1 MTKTEDEEI
10 RFGRRVYEHD
20 VKPSAA
26 QKLFPTYGGGMSS
39 RAKAEKFAAGRPEVV
54 MKFDKTSVKSAHHLQ
69 ESGRYISRNGKLE
82 CEDDE
87 GQVLAGTEAIDDRMR
102 SWVEDDELYQQTG
115 AGRPSDKLARRFI
128 VSTPPGT
135 DPEALKKAVRD
146 FTEAEFKSRGFE
158 FIWTIHTDKAHPH
171 AHVLIKNRAADGKRL
186 HYSNQELRAM
196 RERFCVIAQNYG
208 IDLNATSR
216 AVRGRTKRAKP
227 IERVYQEQRGSQHIY
242 EKYRIEEFV
251 KALKEGRDLD
261 EPELMKK
268 VRMTR
273 TEILK
278 NAAEYVEELRRT
290 GKPEDL
296 TLAASIE
303 KKIREMPPVESAQE
317 ERLRKAKAKIARKKQ
332 QRTEAEKARAER
344 IKEAI
349 RQRKAAEKAAA
360 EAEAARQAAEA
371 KAAEEE
377 SENKLIEQLIAK
389 TCPTAS
395 KENIE
400 RIRDTIK
407 ERLRIAKQQG
417 GGLKIVDGNE
427 QALNAGQ
434 EPTQEPEQP
443 PKSKGFAR

>member
-1 MTKTEDEEI
+1 MMTSKTEEEEI
-10 RFGRRVYEHD
+10 KFGRRVYSHD
-20 VKPSAA
+20 VKASAA
-26 QKLFPTYGGGMSS
+26 QKLFPTYGGGMSA

-87 GQVLAGTEAIDDRMR
+87 GQVLAGTEAIDERMK

-146 FTEAEFKSRGFE
+146 FVAAEFKSRGFE

-171 AHVLIKNRAADGKRL
+171 AHVLIKNRSADGKRL
-186 HYSNQELRAM
+186 HYSNRDLRAM
-196 RERFCVIAQNYG
+196 RERFCVIAEQYG

-216 AVRGRTKRAKP
+216 AVRGKTRRDKP
-227 IERVYQEQRGSQHIY
+227 IERFYQEQRGSQHIY

-251 KALKEGRDLD
+251 KALKEGRELD

-278 NAAEYVEELRRT
+278 NAAEYVKELRQT

-296 TLAASIE
+296 TLAAAIE
-303 KKIREMPPVESAQE
+303 KKISEMPPVESAQE
-317 ERLRKAKAKIARKKQ
+317 VRLRKAKEKMARKRR
-332 QRTEAEKARAER
+332 QRTEAER

-360 EAEAARQAAEA
+360 EAEAARQAEEA
-371 KAAEEE
+371 RAAEEA
-377 SENKLIEQLIAK
+377 SEDKLIEQLIAK
-389 TCPTAS
+389 TCPTAT

-400 RIRDTIK
+400 RIRNVLR
-407 ERLRIAKQQG
+407 ERLKAAKQQG
-417 GGLKIVDGNE
+417 GGLRIVDDDA
-427 QALNAGQ
+427 QTLNGGQ
-434 EPTQEPEQP
+434 EPPQEPEP
-443 PKSKGFAR
+443 PKKGLTR

>member
-1 MTKTEDEEI
+1 MTKKEEEEI
-10 RFGRRVYEHD
+10 KFGRRVYSHD

-26 QKLFPTYGGGMSS
+26 QRLFPTYGGGMSA

-278 NAAEYVEELRRT
+278 NAAEYVEELRQT

-303 KKIREMPPVESAQE
+303 KKISEMPPVESAQE
-317 ERLRKAKAKIARKKQ
+317 VRLRKAKEKIRRKKQ
-332 QRTEAEKARAER
+332 QRTEEERARAER

-360 EAEAARQAAEA
+360 EAEAARQAEEA
-371 KAAEEE
+371 RAAEEA
-377 SENKLIEQLIAK
+377 SEDKLIEQLIAK
-389 TCPTAS
+389 TCPTAT

-400 RIRDTIK
+400 RIRNVLR
-407 ERLRIAKQQG
+407 ERLKAAKQQG
-417 GGLKIVDGNE
+417 GGLRIVDDDA
-427 QALNAGQ
+427 QTLNGGQ
-434 EPTQEPEQP
+434 EPPQEPEP
-443 PKSKGFAR
+443 PKKGLSR

>member
-1 MTKTEDEEI
+1 MTSKTEEEEI
-10 RFGRRVYEHD
+10 KFGRRVYSHD

-26 QKLFPTYGGGMSS
+26 QKLFPTYGGGMSA
-39 RAKAEKFAAGRPEVV
+39 RAKAEKYARDTPEVV

-102 SWVEDDELYQQTG
+102 SWVEDEELYQQTG

-135 DPEALKKAVRD
+135 DPEALKKVVRD
-146 FTEAEFKSRGFE
+146 FVVAEFKSRGFE

-171 AHVLIKNRAADGKRL
+171 AHVLIRNRSADGHRL

-196 RERFCVIAQNYG
+196 RERFCVIAEQYG

-216 AVRGRTKRAKP
+216 AVRGKTRRDKP
-227 IERVYQEQRGSQHIY
+227 IERVYQEQRGSQHLY
-242 EKYRIEEFV
+242 EKFRIEELV
-251 KALKEGRDLD
+251 KALKEGRELD

-400 RIRDTIK
+400 RIRNVLR
-407 ERLRIAKQQG
+407 ERLKAAKQQG
-417 GGLKIVDGNE
+417 GGLRMVDDDAQTING
-427 QALNAGQ
+427 GQ
-434 EPTQEPEQP
+434 EPPQEPEP
-443 PKSKGFAR
+443 PKKGLSR